1 MSETA
6 KTIRGVCLRQ
16 TEDNFYLAVTRPFNP
31 QLLEYKRF
39 RNMAARCVV
48 QMLEEGSQV
57 FVYPREEFKSDDHI
71 ADFTDVDLFQ
81 EQTILTAQELHESL
95 AIDPHV
101 TPVGDKMA
109 PFSRDSIRV

>member
-1 MSETA
+1 MSETV

-16 TEDNFYLAVTRPFNP
+16 TENSFYLAVTRPFHP
-31 QLLEYKRF
+31 QLPEYKRL
-39 RNMAARCVV
+39 RRMAERCVV
-48 QMLEEGSQV
+48 HTLEEGSQV

-71 ADFTDVDLFQ
+71 ADFTDIDLFR

-101 TPVGDKMA
+101 TQVGDKMA